1 MVSSMKSFPMII
13 AGVGL
18 MAALLGGAPAALA
31 GGDATPVLVELFTS
45 QGCSS
50 CPPADEYIGVLRRRD
65 DVVALSLHVN
75 YWDYIGWRDPY
86 ASDVTTERQRAYGR
100 RLSRGQVYTPQ
111 MVIDGMAH
119 AVGSDR
125 DAVEAAIRDARG
137 ANRPRLLIE
146 LEQDEDGGLG
156 VSLPGGHF
164 EGKATVWLVRYDAVV
179 ATDVARGENAGRT
192 INNYN
197 VVRGM
202 WPIGEWTGLPLE
214 IRLPATALTS
224 GEGGRDGCVVIVQ
237 VAGQGRVLGARALVL
252 AAD

>member
-1 MVSSMKSFPMII
+1 MVSSMSAFSRIFG
-13 AGVGL
+13 GVGL
-18 MAALLGGAPAALA
+18 AATLLGAAPAAYA
-31 GGDATPVLVELFTS
+31 GSEATPVLVELFTS

-65 DVVALSLHVN
+65 DIVALSLHVN

-86 ASDVTTERQRAYGR
+86 ATDVTTERQRIYGR

-111 MVIDGMAH
+111 MVIDGMSH

-125 DAVEAAIRDARG
+125 DAVEAAIREARDDD
-137 ANRPRLLIE
+137 RLR
-146 LEQDEDGGLG
+146 LEIGLVRGEDGGLL

-164 EGKATVWLVRYDAVV
+164 EGKATVWLLRYDAVV
-179 ATDVARGENAGRT
+179 VTDVARGENAGKT

-202 WPIGEWTGLPLE
+202 WPIGEWTGQPLE
-214 IRLPATALTS
+214 IRLPETALTS

-237 VAGQGRVLGARALVL
+237 AEGQRRVLGARELRLVTN
-252 AAD
+252 

>member
-1 MVSSMKSFPMII
+1 MRVVSWIFG
-13 AGVGL
+13 GVGL
-18 MAALLGGAPAALA
+18 AAALLGVVPAAYA
-31 GGDATPVLVELFTS
+31 GSDASPILVELFTS

-50 CPPADEYIGVLRRRD
+50 CPPADEYVGALRQRD

-86 ASDVTTERQRAYGR
+86 ATDVTTERQRIYGR

-111 MVIDGMAH
+111 MVIDGMSH

-125 DAVEAAIRDARG
+125 GAVEAAIMEARG
-137 ANRPRLLIE
+137 EDRLRLDIG
-146 LEQDEDGGLG
+146 LVRGEDGGLQ

-164 EGKATVWLVRYDAVV
+164 EGKATVWLLRYDSVV
-179 ATDVARGENAGRT
+179 VTDVARGENAGRT

-202 WPIGEWTGLPLE
+202 WPIGEWTGQPLE
-214 IRLPATALTS
+214 IRLPETALTS

-237 VAGQGRVLGARALVL
+237 AAGQGPVLGARELML
-252 AAD
+252 ATD